1 MITVKRTDSTNTDFL
16 KLINELDIFLESRH
30 KEEHTFCKQ
39 FNKPESIRFVVL
51 VYNEEGFPVGCG
63 AIRSYLPDV
72 MEIKRMFVS
81 TNERKKGVAQMIL
94 QELEHWATELGAKKC
109 ILETGSKLPEAIRLY
124 EKYGYNRISNYGQY
138 KDLTTSICF
147 EKNLLRQVI

>member
-1 MITVKRTDSTNTDFL
+1 
-16 KLINELDIFLESRH
+16 
-30 KEEHTFCKQ
+30 
-39 FNKPESIRFVVL
+39 
-51 VYNEEGFPVGCG
+51 
-63 AIRSYLPDV
+63 
-72 MEIKRMFVS
+72 MFVS